1 MIENQS
7 DNIDIKEND
16 VSNQENAPEDTS
28 SAGEQI
34 IENDELSS
42 QKTEEINTEELKNT
56 ISNND
61 ARLEQLE
68 KEHETLKNQYVRIS
82 ADFDNFRKRQ
92 SRDQDD
98 LKIQLV
104 SKTLTAI
111 LPIVDNF
118 ERARQQLKPESE
130 EAQAL
135 HRSYQG
141 LYKQLVEVL
150 KQQGVSPMRVVGQQF
165 DPNLHEAVLREP
177 SEEFQE
183 DFIVE
188 ELQRGYHLEGKV
200 LRHALVKV
208 SMGPGKQNSQELEE
222 KANNID
228 ENLSWHFIGPLQSN
242 KAKIIAKYADW
253 IHTIDRKKIADKIN
267 EECKKI
273 NKIINACIQVN
284 ISNESTK
291 SGINPE
297 NLMIFAKYVDS
308 MENINLKGIM
318 VLPSLGE
325 NNKKQMQ
332 DSKLLHEELISVF
345 PHAEYL
351 SMGTTSDFE
360 TAIVSGSNMIR
371 VGELIFGKR

>member
-7 DNIDIKEND
+7 ENIDNKENALSD
-16 VSNQENAPEDTS
+16 QGNSLEDSLSAKKLTTEN
-28 SAGEQI
+28 
-34 IENDELSS
+34 NELSS

-118 ERARQQLKPESE
+118 ERARQQLKPENE
-130 EAQAL
+130 EAQTL

-150 KQQGVSPMRVVGQQF
+150 KQQGVSPMRVVGQKF

-177 SEEFQE
+177 SEEFEE
-183 DFIVE
+183 DLIIE

-208 SMGPGKQNSQELEE
+208 SMGPVKQNSQQEVEKDTLEE
-222 KANNID
+222 DVNSEVNTSED
-228 ENLSWHFIGPLQSN
+228 E
-242 KAKIIAKYADW
+242 
-253 IHTIDRKKIADKIN
+253 
-267 EECKKI
+267 
-273 NKIINACIQVN
+273 
-284 ISNESTK
+284 
-291 SGINPE
+291 
-297 NLMIFAKYVDS
+297 
-308 MENINLKGIM
+308 
-318 VLPSLGE
+318 
-325 NNKKQMQ
+325 
-332 DSKLLHEELISVF
+332 
-345 PHAEYL
+345 
-351 SMGTTSDFE
+351 
-360 TAIVSGSNMIR
+360 
-371 VGELIFGKR
+371 

>member
-7 DNIDIKEND
+7 ENIDNKEND
-16 VSNQENAPEDTS
+16 LSDQDNALEDSSSPQELTTES
-28 SAGEQI
+28 
-34 IENDELSS
+34 DELSS
-42 QKTEEINTEELKNT
+42 QKTEEINTEELKNS

-104 SKTLTAI
+104 SKTITSI

-150 KQQGVSPMRVVGQQF
+150 KQQGVAPMRVVGQQF

-177 SEEFQE
+177 SEEFKE
-183 DFIVE
+183 DFIIE

-208 SMGPGKQNSQELEE
+208 SMGPGKQNSQEEVEKDKVEE
-222 KANNID
+222 DID
-228 ENLSWHFIGPLQSN
+228 SE
-242 KAKIIAKYADW
+242 A
-253 IHTIDRKKIADKIN
+253 TISEDN
-267 EECKKI
+267 
-273 NKIINACIQVN
+273 
-284 ISNESTK
+284 
-291 SGINPE
+291 
-297 NLMIFAKYVDS
+297 
-308 MENINLKGIM
+308 
-318 VLPSLGE
+318 
-325 NNKKQMQ
+325 
-332 DSKLLHEELISVF
+332 
-345 PHAEYL
+345 
-351 SMGTTSDFE
+351 
-360 TAIVSGSNMIR
+360 
-371 VGELIFGKR
+371 